1 MKDNKPIFKNFN
13 NRKRHLVEVKKNDI
27 KNGTTNFSNEFKETL
42 SYRAFESYLHFML
55 SVASLSLSYFIGN
68 ILSLHLFGWV
78 FIFASICLLL
88 VSIYTFFNNIRVN
101 KKLKRKIN
109 VYSIAILYM
118 LDKHLHDAK
127 DYELIRNHINDKSYE
142 IEAEAFKEYLV
153 DNDFLS

>member
-1 MKDNKPIFKNFN
+1 MKNDKPIFKNFN
-13 NRKRHLVEVKKNDI
+13 NRKRYLVEVKKNDI
-27 KNGTTNFSNEFKETL
+27 KNGTTNFNNELKETL
-42 SYRAFESYLHFML
+42 SYRTFESYLHFIL
-55 SVASLSLSYFIGN
+55 SIIALGFSYLIGN
-68 ILSLHLFGWV
+68 ILSLHLFGQV
-78 FIFASICLLL
+78 FIIISFCLLL

-118 LDKHLHDAK
+118 LDKHLHDSK
-127 DYELIRNHINDKSYE
+127 DYELIRKNINDKSYE